1 MRIAYNANQK
11 QSKTIKTAKRSM
23 DDKVNEFIAD
33 FLSIHNQNIR
43 NKKSACCNRHLIS
56 AAN

>member
-1 MRIAYNANQK
+1 MRIAYNANQN
-11 QSKTIKTAKRSM
+11 QSKAIKTSKKSM
-23 DDKVNEFIAD
+23 DDKVNEFITD
-33 FLSIHNQNIR
+33 FLAIHNQNIR